1 MSDKEKFLNQ
11 LQSRL
16 KKNIEEWN
24 STDASSNS
32 VQLPLT
38 LGDYVLI
45 SKLGQGGM
53 GVVYGALHVRLDKKV
68 AVKVL
73 SADRMN
79 NAEALGRFARETM
92 AIGKLM
98 HPNIIQALDAREE
111 NGTYFL
117 VLEYVDGADLEKLAE
132 YVAQFEV
139 ADICEIMRQAADGL
153 QHAHENGLVHRDI
166 KPSNL
171 FLALSKDSE
180 RRIKSAVVK
189 ILDLGLA
196 QIVADSD
203 KGNLTGTQ
211 QIMGTLDYIAPEQ
224 IQDSRSV
231 DIRSDLY
238 SLGCSFY
245 FLLTRH
251 RPFARHVGQYQKMQA
266 HVESVPETVDLHRS
280 DIPAEL
286 SAIVMKLLS
295 KKPEERFATPRQ
307 LSHALAPFCTGADL
321 VALAGHFEANRNA
334 RHPGSFEQTKKIE
347 LSETEKS
354 EILKTLDSNR
364 DSVPT
369 GNGSLPTDNAKSVHK
384 LVRWGLPSSL
394 FAGLLFFFFWNNPL
408 EEQAPLTEPNSSAGN
423 VPAVATQDETV
434 DEAKY
439 RYEMEFDGVDDF
451 IETDFLYDDSTLI
464 TLELWATPRIVDTPG
479 KRAFMSNAET
489 AGFSFALDRERH
501 PTFLLHDGD
510 GYVKH
515 EQSQKELREVETHY
529 VAIYDGI
536 SLSLFVDGT
545 KQGRSIPVRK
555 RHHPSPLPV
564 YIGCNPDPEL
574 EGRPQAGYRN
584 LFTGTMREVRISKGA
599 IYQKDF
605 VPAKRLK
612 SDASTI
618 LLYRFTKNDR
628 NTVKDLS
635 GNNHDGIIHGNAKII
650 PWKETD
656 TIQRGKVNSTDEPNR

>member
-53 GVVYGALHVRLDKKV
+53 GVVYEALHVRLDKKV

-117 VLEYVDGADLEKLAE
+117 VLEYVDGADLEELAE
-132 YVAQFEV
+132 YVAQFEI
-139 ADICEIMRQAADGL
+139 ADICEMMRQAADGL

-238 SLGCSFY
+238 SLGCTFY

-251 RPFARHVGQYQKMQA
+251 RPFALHVGQYQKMQA
-266 HVESVPETVDLHRS
+266 HVESVPEAVDLHRS
-280 DIPAEL
+280 DIPAEI
-286 SAIVMKLLS
+286 SEIVMKLLS
-295 KKPEERFATPRQ
+295 KKPEERFETPRQ
-307 LSHALAPFCTGADL
+307 LRNALAPFCTGADL
-321 VALAGHFEANRNA
+321 VTLAGQFEARRNA
-334 RHPGSFEQTKKIE
+334 QHPGSFEQTKKIE
-347 LSETEKS
+347 LSDTEKS

-364 DSVPT
+364 DSVF
-369 GNGSLPTDNAKSVHK
+369 TDNNSLSTDDARPVPK
-384 LVRWGLPSSL
+384 LVRWGLPFSL
-394 FAGLLFFFFWNNPL
+394 LAAVLFFFFWNNPL
-408 EEQAPLTEPNSSAGN
+408 EEQAPLTEPNSPAGN
-423 VPAVATQDETV
+423 VPAVATQDGTV

-439 RYEMEFDGVDDF
+439 RYAIRMDGIDDF
-451 IETDFLYDDSTLI
+451 IETDFKYTQGYPI
-464 TLELWATPRIVDTPG
+464 TMEAWVKPKILEPFRKMAI
-479 KRAFMSNAET
+479 FSNAEA
-489 AGFSFALDRERH
+489 AGFSLVID
-501 PTFLLHDGD
+501 PLMSPKFLFHDGFS
-510 GYVKH
+510 YVIH
-515 EQSQKELREVETHY
+515 NDAVPIPKEKEVHLAA
-529 VAIYDGI
+529 VYDGI
-536 SLSLFVDGT
+536 SISLFTDG
-545 KQGRSIPVRK
+545 KRHGRNVSVKK
-555 RHHPSPLPV
+555 RHHPSPLRV
-564 YIGCNPDPEL
+564 YIGANPDPNFDGRERAGFRAL
-574 EGRPQAGYRN
+574 YEG
-584 LFTGTMREVRISKGA
+584 LIREIRISKGVL
-599 IYQKDF
+599 YEKEFD
-605 VPAKRLK
+605 VPRHFKPKAN
-612 SDASTI
+612 TI
-618 LLYRFTKNDR
+618 LLYRFTKNDKKYVR
-628 NTVKDLS
+628 DLS
-635 GNNHDGIIHGNAKII
+635 GNNHNGIIHGEAKIVS
-650 PWKETD
+650 WKEEV
-656 TIQRGKVNSTDEPNR
+656 K